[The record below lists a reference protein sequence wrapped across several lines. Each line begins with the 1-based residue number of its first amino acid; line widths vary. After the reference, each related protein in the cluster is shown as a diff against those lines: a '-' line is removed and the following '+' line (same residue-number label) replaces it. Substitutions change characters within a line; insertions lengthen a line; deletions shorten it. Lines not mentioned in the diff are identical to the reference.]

1 MINYFEW
8 ETRQSIPTDVL
19 GDRCKDRRDEA
30 SKFGV
35 YEDGRRERS
44 GMSAGSCEADE
55 KLHRSGA
62 PSAALMLQNGFA
74 LLKLKLPSQAEHCL
88 FVLQLRSQTVGD
100 LKQDI
105 LKEDDS
111 LQSVAF
117 YITEEKVE
125 QRQLPQLHLLLQ
137 TLQQYRSAEKIGE
150 QERNI
155 TKQLANVQEQLLP
168 LKEQVD
174 SMVNQANR
182 RAKASLWFGLCYLGA
197 QGGILARLTWWEYS
211 WDVMEPITYFVT
223 YAGVLVSYGYF
234 LITRQPYEY
243 PVIKDRIAANYL
255 HRAVTNSRFNVKT
268 VRDAQRTSIHFG
280 KRAFSPKATEG
291 A

>member
-1 MINYFEW
+1 MS
-8 ETRQSIPTDVL
+8 SIQRI
-19 GDRCKDRRDEA
+19 GE
-30 SKFGV
+30 
-35 YEDGRRERS
+35 
-44 GMSAGSCEADE
+44 
-55 KLHRSGA
+55 
-62 PSAALMLQNGFA
+62 SAALMLQNGFA

-117 YITEEKVE
+117 YITDNQRIADSSPVAFLLKSNFKIRLNETISLVNVEANLEEKVE

-255 HRAVTNSRFNVKT
+255 HRAVTNSRFNVKQYET
-268 VRDAQRTSIHFG
+268 LKERASILEKELSRLRRLKELNAKPQRKS
-280 KRAFSPKATEG
+280 
-291 A
+291 